1 MNEKDILINTCPSPS
16 YPVLGS
22 HIGIQIK
29 HKLTGIV
36 VRSIDKNSQFK
47 NKQEAIEMLKLEL
60 VKE

>member
-1 MNEKDILINTCPSPS
+1 MNEKDILINTCPSPND
-16 YPVLGS
+16 PVLGS